1 MPLLYW
7 TKSETKVKQYEAGRW
22 FKADVVF
29 EDGGVKDI
37 GLTGVL
43 EVAEEHGYQWENL
56 AGTSA
61 GGKKEVA
68 LITVMYF
75 IEVKLNCRL
84 RT

>member
-1 MPLLYW
+1 M
-7 TKSETKVKQYEAGRW
+7 KQAGDL
-22 FKADVVF
+22 KADVLF
-29 EDGGVKDI
+29 ESGGVKDI

-43 EVAEEHGYQWENL
+43 EVAEEHGYQWGNL

-68 LITVMYF
+68 LIGMYF